1 MALMA
6 QVSKSD
12 LNSGLEAFT
21 VVKSVGDGPDV
32 DRLNGIL
39 RTRLRQSMVEYII
52 HPALAHWNGRFWNTI
67 IDITASRLH
76 SHR

>member
-32 DRLNGIL
+32 DRLNGVL
-39 RTRLRQSMVEYII
+39 RTRLR
-52 HPALAHWNGRFWNTI
+52 
-67 IDITASRLH
+67 
-76 SHR
+76 